1 MLYNVTSCSAA
12 LENICVVLT
21 FACCCRCWF
30 CAAENEVNVRHLLDT
45 FPCLKLIPAEPR
57 LGGCGL
63 TGPADL
69 ATAQALVKAAVAAAA
84 QPAGSTAEA
93 GAGTLTAQVP
103 SLQVNDGGSDAQP
116 AEVTVQRPSCRR
128 SPLAQLSIP
137 EHWLSNEEAAMVQ
150 RFDPGGPADTI
161 GFFVAKFKKVSSLA
175 T

>member
-1 MLYNVTSCSAA
+1 
-12 LENICVVLT
+12 
-21 FACCCRCWF
+21 
-30 CAAENEVNVRHLLDT
+30 
-45 FPCLKLIPAEPR
+45 
-57 LGGCGL
+57 
-63 TGPADL
+63 
-69 ATAQALVKAAVAAAA
+69 VKAAVAAAA

-103 SLQVNDGGSDAQP
+103 SLQVNDGGSDAQSV
-116 AEVTVQRPSCRR
+116 EVSVQRPCRH